1 MVPTNIAAV
10 RSLDRD
16 VRDAVKHTLNSLG
29 LFWEEVDEPDP
40 LKHSVAI
47 FPEATEF
54 VPVTIPSIFVGET
67 ALSYYGGDKTE
78 VKKSPP
84 EPAGFMVVDRIKIP
98 YFGARYDLE
107 GGRLLRQA
115 PLYSK
120 DSHLLL
126 GYDLFRNVSY
136 FLKGAESSLGMKR
149 IRTSDRRFNP
159 KVLEDLRGV
168 PVSTPIV
175 DLHAKFLLFSIL
187 LLHKREKLPLI
198 MKQIH
203 PSGYK
208 GGMSVSVPIYRTGS
222 SGLKFDL
229 RRFLRRTESWIERLI
244 KGTEDL
250 TFFVGRGEDY
260 TPTKIKELLVSME
273 ESGHEVGLL
282 ASVRASIDHMSMAE
296 EYEEVATLIK
306 RGGIGI
312 RFKGIASTLM
322 DAWKSAA
329 YVEAGYVLA
338 GEIAGEFGFPLG
350 IGCPFRPNG
359 LVWNIPLVGRV
370 SDRGSAARAAEFVAK
385 WGCMVAVDAMD
396 ELSTLSLLRNAH
408 ERGIWIAPP
417 STLVERFKAVSDVKG
432 TFRYD
437 RKYLEGKIMPYGDVK
452 DLQLRVINP
461 EGKDS
466 VMRVDLEAGKSHEI
480 RIPV

>member
-1 MVPTNIAAV
+1 VVPTNIAAV
-10 RSLDRD
+10 RSLDRE

-54 VPVTIPSIFVGET
+54 VPVTIPSIFIGET

-78 VKKSPP
+78 IKKSPP
-84 EPAGFMVVDRIKIP
+84 EPAGFMVVDRVKIP
-98 YFGARYDLE
+98 YFGAKYDLE
-107 GGRLLRQA
+107 GEQLLRQA

-136 FLKGAESSLGMKR
+136 FLHGAESSLGLKR

-159 KVLEDLRGV
+159 KVLEEMRGV
-168 PVSTPIV
+168 PASTPIV

-187 LLHKREKLPLI
+187 LLHKRERLPLI
-198 MKQIH
+198 MKRIP

-208 GGMSVSVPIYRTGS
+208 GGMSISIPVYRMGR
-222 SGLKFDL
+222 SGLRLDL
-229 RRFLRRTESWIERLI
+229 RRLLRRTESWIERLVRR
-244 KGTEDL
+244 TEDL

-260 TPTKIKELLVSME
+260 TPTKIREMLVSME

-296 EYEEVATLIK
+296 EYEEVATVIK
-306 RGGIGI
+306 RGGIGV

-338 GEIAGEFGFPLG
+338 GEIVGDFGFPLG
-350 IGCPFRPNG
+350 IGCPFKPNG

-370 SDRGSAARAAEFVAK
+370 SDRESAARAADFVAK
-385 WGCMVAVDAMD
+385 WGCMVAVDALD

-408 ERGIWIAPP
+408 ERGIWVAPP
-417 STLVERFKAVSDVKG
+417 SSLVERFRAVSDVKG
-432 TFRYD
+432 SFRYD
-437 RKYLEGKIMPYGDVK
+437 RKYLEGKIMPYSDVK
-452 DLQLRVINP
+452 DLQLTVINP
-461 EGKDS
+461 EGRDS
-466 VMRVDLEAGKSHEI
+466 VMRVDLQAGKSHEI

>member
-1 MVPTNIAAV
+1 M
-10 RSLDRD
+10 DKD
-16 VRDAVKHTLNSLG
+16 VRDAVRHTLNSLG

-54 VPVTIPSIFVGET
+54 VPVTIPSVFVGET

-84 EPAGFMVVDRIKIP
+84 GPAGFMVVDRIKIP
-98 YFGARYDLE
+98 YFGTKYDLE
-107 GGRLLRQA
+107 GERLLRQA
-115 PLYSK
+115 PLYSR

-136 FLKGAESSLGMKR
+136 FLKGAESSLSMKR
-149 IRTSDRRFNP
+149 IKTSDRRFNP

-187 LLHKREKLPLI
+187 LLHKRERLPLI
-198 MKQIH
+198 MKHIP

-208 GGMSVSVPIYRTGS
+208 GGMSVSIPLLRRGG
-222 SGLKFDL
+222 SGLRFDP
-229 RRFLRRTESWIERLI
+229 RRFLRRTESWVERLI
-244 KGTEDL
+244 RGTEDL

-260 TPTKIKELLVSME
+260 TPSKIRELLVSME

-282 ASVRASIDHMSMAE
+282 ASVRASIDHLSMAE
-296 EYEEVATLIK
+296 EYEEVAAIIK
-306 RGGIGI
+306 RGDIGI
-312 RFKGIASTLM
+312 RFRGIASTLM

-350 IGCPFRPNG
+350 IGCPFMPNG
-359 LVWNIPLVGRV
+359 LVWNIPLVGKV
-370 SDRGSAARAAEFVAK
+370 SDRESAAGAADFVAK
-385 WGCMVAVDAMD
+385 WGCMVAVDALD
-396 ELSTLSLLRNAH
+396 EISTLSLLRNAR
-408 ERGIWIAPP
+408 ERGVWIAPP
-417 STLVERFKAVSDVKG
+417 SSLVERFRAVSGVKG

-437 RKYLEGKIMPYGDVK
+437 RRYLEGKIIPYSDVK
-452 DLQLRVINP
+452 DLQLKIINP

-466 VMRVDLEAGKSHEI
+466 FTRVDLVSGKPHEI